1 MKYLI
6 QAKQT
11 VSNAK
16 LQLINSWKFS
26 KIWFFIKKILF
37 IFDFTELWQLI
48 YYCENFWA
56 FI

>member
-37 IFDFTELWQLI
+37 IFDFTELWQ
-48 YYCENFWA
+48 
-56 FI
+56 